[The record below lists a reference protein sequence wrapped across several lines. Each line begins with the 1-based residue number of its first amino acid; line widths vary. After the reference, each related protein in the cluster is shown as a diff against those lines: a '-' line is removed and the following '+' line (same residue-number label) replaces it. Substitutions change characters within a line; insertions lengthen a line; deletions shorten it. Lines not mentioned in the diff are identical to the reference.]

1 MRKQEYALY
10 KGDEFID
17 LGTVAELAKRNGLS
31 ESTIRFYSRP
41 AYLKRIKKKD
51 KCLIVIKIID

>member
-1 MRKQEYALY
+1 MKKQEYALY

-17 LGTVAELAKRNGLS
+17 LGTVTELAKRNGLS
-31 ESTIRFYSRP
+31 ERTINFYSSP